1 MYIDFDYYK
10 VFCYVAKYG
19 KISEAANKLFVSQP
33 AVTQIMKRLEESLGT
48 TLVIRNRNGIE
59 LTEQGRFL
67 YSYVS
72 SSVEILDGVE
82 FKFGRYENLE
92 EGTIMIKTGSN
103 AAKLVLYDAM
113 ERFSKDYP
121 NVKIK
126 ISSGAPETAIELLRK
141 GEIDMIIVYLPYDVK
156 YSNLKVTEIGKKEYL
171 FVMSKRYHDENNVNI
186 NTIEDIN
193 NYSLI
198 VPKKESAVREM
209 YNKNFGKIITNYH
222 YEVASEEMKK
232 EFISRDMGIGF
243 VIKDEVEEELK
254 SGEFVSVDIEGTRL
268 EGSIGIVTLNN
279 QFENYATKRLSDYI
293 VRYGGKEN
301 NGKRI

>member
-33 AVTQIMKRLEESLGT
+33 AVTQIMKRLEEGLGT
-48 TLVIRNRNGIE
+48 NLVIRNKNGIE
-59 LTEQGRFL
+59 LTEQGKFL

-72 SSVEILDGVE
+72 KSVEILDGVE
-82 FKFGRYENLE
+82 FKVGKYENLE
-92 EGTIMIKTGSN
+92 EGTIKIRTGSN

-113 ERFSKDYP
+113 ESFGKDFP

-126 ISSGAPETAIELLRK
+126 IASGQPEKSIELLHK
-141 GEIDMIIVYLPYDVK
+141 GEIDMVIVYLPYAIK
-156 YSNLKVTEIGKKEYL
+156 YSNLKITEYGKKEYL
-171 FVMSKRYHDENNVNI
+171 FVMSKKYHDANNVVI

-193 NYSLI
+193 KYSLI
-198 VPKKESAVREM
+198 VPKEESTIRTM
-209 YNKNFGKIITNYH
+209 YDRNFSGKITNFH

-243 VIKDEVEEELK
+243 VIRDEVEKELK
-254 SGEFVSVDIEGTRL
+254 TGEFVAVDVEGTKL
-268 EGSIGIVTLNN
+268 VGSIGIITLNN
-279 QFENYATKRLSDYI
+279 HLENYATKKLVEYI
-293 VRYGGKEN
+293 IMKGKEEY
-301 NGKRI
+301 

>member
-19 KISEAANKLFVSQP
+19 KISEAANRLYVSQP
-33 AVTQIMKRLEESLGT
+33 AVTQIMKRLEEGLGT
-48 TLVIRNRNGIE
+48 SLVVRNRNGIE
-59 LTEQGRFL
+59 LTEQGKFL
-67 YSYVS
+67 YSYVAN
-72 SSVEILDGVE
+72 SVETLDGVE
-82 FKFGRYENLE
+82 FKFGKYENLE
-92 EGTIMIKTGSN
+92 DGTIKIKTGSN

-113 ERFSKDYP
+113 EEFSRDYP

-126 ISSGAPETAIELLRK
+126 ISSGAPERSIEQLHN
-141 GEIDMIIVYLPYDVK
+141 GEIDMVIVYLPYNIK
-156 YSNLKVTEIGKKEYL
+156 YSNLKVTEFGKKQYL
-171 FVMSKRYHDENNVNI
+171 FVMSRRYFEKYNVVI
-186 NTIEDIN
+186 NSIEDIN

-198 VPKKESAVREM
+198 IPKEESAVRVM
-209 YNKNFGKIITNYH
+209 YNKNFGKIISNFH

-254 SGEFVSVDIEGTRL
+254 NGEFVAVDLEETKL

-279 QFENYATKRLSDYI
+279 HFENFATKKLSEYI
-293 VRYGGKEN
+293 IKQGRGEW
-301 NGKRI
+301 

>member
-19 KISEAANKLFVSQP
+19 KISEAANRLYVSQP
-33 AVTQIMKRLEESLGT
+33 AVTQIMKRLEEGLGT
-48 TLVIRNRNGIE
+48 SLIVRNRNGIE

-67 YSYVS
+67 YSYVAK
-72 SSVEILDGVE
+72 SVETLDEVE
-82 FKFGRYENLE
+82 FKFGKYENLE
-92 EGTIMIKTGSN
+92 EGTIKIKTGSN

-113 ERFSKDYP
+113 EEFSRDFP

-126 ISSGAPETAIELLRK
+126 IASGAPENSLELLHK
-141 GEIDMIIVYLPYDVK
+141 GDIDMVIVYLPYNVK
-156 YSNLKVTEIGKKEYL
+156 YSNLKVTEFGKKEYL
-171 FVMSKRYHDENNVNI
+171 FVMSKRYHDENHVTI
-186 NTIEDIN
+186 NCIEDIN

-198 VPKKESAVREM
+198 IPKEESAVRTM
-209 YNKNFGKIITNYH
+209 YNKHFGGSISNFH

-243 VIKDEVEEELK
+243 VIRDEVEKELK
-254 SGEFVSVDIEGTRL
+254 SGEFVAVNLEEAKL

-279 QFENYATKRLSDYI
+279 QFENFATQKLSEYI
-293 VRYGGKEN
+293 IKQGRKDV
-301 NGKRI
+301 